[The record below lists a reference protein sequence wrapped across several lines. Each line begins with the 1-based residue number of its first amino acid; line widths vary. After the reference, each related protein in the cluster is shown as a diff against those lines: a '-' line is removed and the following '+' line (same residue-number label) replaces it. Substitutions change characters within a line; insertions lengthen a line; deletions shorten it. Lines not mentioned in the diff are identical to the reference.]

1 MQKTQSIS
9 TKKIVLTGMFAAV
22 LAVMSQLSIPMPSG
36 VPITLQTFGVALT
49 AYVLGWKLGVAATA
63 VYILVGAVGAPVF
76 SNFQGG
82 FPVLVGMTGGF
93 IWGFLLM
100 VLLCG
105 FGVAQKNKALTALFS
120 IAGLVVCHFL
130 GVLQFM
136 AVSGRGFAESALL
149 VSVPYLVKDV
159 VSIGVAYF
167 VALAVR
173 RGISYWD

>member
-63 VYILVGAVGAPVF
+63 VYILVGAVGVPVF
-76 SNFQGG
+76 SNFKGG
-82 FPVLVGMTGGF
+82 FP
-93 IWGFLLM
+93 LM

-105 FGVAQKNKALTALFS
+105 FGTAQKNKALTALLS
-120 IAGLVVCHFL
+120 IVGLAVCHFL

-136 AVSGRGFAESALL
+136 VVSGRGFAESALL
-149 VSVPYLVKDV
+149 VSVPYLAKDV
-159 VSIGVAYF
+159 ISIGVAYF
-167 VALAVR
+167 VAMAVR
-173 RGISYWD
+173 RGISYWN